1 MKVLP
6 LKCLLMILLILALA
20 ACSSSPQ
27 SENQATYI
35 GWHCDGEPGTKS
47 WQCHQRPMR
56 NGRVVGAIIVD
67 KANANADKVVVSSSD
82 GAVKKPKSDP
92 VRSSVKMGDR
102 RQLSWRE
109 RLPGLDGTEANKE
122 ANKENQ
128 DEVGVVVESRP
139 APTPQPE
146 PAFEVWSDEIRP
158 KTSPEGTL
166 PKGITSDN
174 ISSVNAE
181 EVSGNR
187 VVSNSALVG
196 SKNNYTVQLAAFD
209 REELALEFVQR
220 TQLQKVGVNVSPV
233 SREGKQL
240 FVVTYGEFASRSAA
254 EAGWDALGVA
264 RELDVWVRPIP

>member
-27 SENQATYI
+27 SEKQATYI

-67 KANANADKVVVSSSD
+67 KANADKIVVSSSD

-92 VRSSVKMGDR
+92 VRTSVKMGDR

-109 RLPGLDGTEANKE
+109 RLPGLDGAE

-128 DEVGVVVESRP
+128 DEAGVVVESRP
-139 APTPQPE
+139 APAPQPE

-158 KTSPEGTL
+158 QTSPEGAL

-174 ISSVNAE
+174 TSSVNAE
-181 EVSGNR
+181 EVSINR

-220 TQLQKVGVNVSPV
+220 TLLQAVGVNVSPV
-233 SREGKQL
+233 SREGNQL
-240 FVVTYGEFASRSAA
+240 FVVTYGEFASRSEAQ
-254 EAGWDALGVA
+254 AGWNALGVA
-264 RELDVWVRPIP
+264 RELDIWVRPLR

>member
-27 SENQATYI
+27 SEKQATYI

-56 NGRVVGAIIVD
+56 NGRVVGAIIID
-67 KANANADKVVVSSSD
+67 KANADKVVVSASD

-92 VRSSVKMGDR
+92 VRSSVMMGDR

-128 DEVGVVVESRP
+128 DEAAVVVESRP

-158 KTSPEGTL
+158 QTSPEGAL

-174 ISSVNAE
+174 TSSVNAE
-181 EVSGNR
+181 EVSINR

-220 TQLQKVGVNVSPV
+220 EQLQKMGVNVSPV

-264 RELDVWVRPIP
+264 RELDIWVRPIP